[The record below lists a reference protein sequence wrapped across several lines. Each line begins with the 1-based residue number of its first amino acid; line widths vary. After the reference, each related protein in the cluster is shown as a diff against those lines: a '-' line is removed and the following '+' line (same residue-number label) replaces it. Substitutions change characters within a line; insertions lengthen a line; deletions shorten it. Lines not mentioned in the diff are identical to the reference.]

1 MMKEAIKRGLLGFP
15 LGIAIGYVISIV
27 VSLFIADGLYSP
39 AALSLVDEMGSEIA
53 AVIFQALLCGVL
65 GASFAAASIIWEI
78 DQWSI
83 AKQTGIYFAVAASSM
98 LPIAYFAHWME
109 RSLMGFI
116 GYFSVFVI
124 VFIVIWLLQYF
135 AWKNII
141 GTINKKVS
149 PQ

>member
-1 MMKEAIKRGLLGFP
+1 MKEAIKRGLLGFP